1 MYSIN
6 LVSSNFVRS
15 RDLLQQVSPG
25 PENTWVEASTIL
37 FSVCMIVSPV
47 RISVWVFMSIKVESV
62 CVSLLA
68 AFSTNIKSWTG
79 LCLATHDGAKT
90 KMFRER
96 RIFMSWNGDTL
107 K

>member
-1 MYSIN
+1 MKLGEGPPSTPLVSIAVLGAVVYSIN

-68 AFSTNIKSWTG
+68 AFSTNIKS
-79 LCLATHDGAKT
+79 
-90 KMFRER
+90 
-96 RIFMSWNGDTL
+96 
-107 K
+107 